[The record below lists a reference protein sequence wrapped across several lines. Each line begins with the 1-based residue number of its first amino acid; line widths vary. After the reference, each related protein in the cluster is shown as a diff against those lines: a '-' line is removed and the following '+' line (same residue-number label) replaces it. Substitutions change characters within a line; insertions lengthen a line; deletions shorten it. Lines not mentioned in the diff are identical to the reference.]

1 MMKENTVELLFNNI
15 DESTELLKDCLELSY
30 LEALIETGENF
41 FEGEILQEEI
51 NDLHQEKLMLTI
63 QQYNETTKDNESIR
77 RAFQLAILK
86 GMKQG
91 VQTNHEMTP
100 DGIAFIVSYLVGKFT
115 DGKKD
120 LKILDPAIGTGNL
133 LLTILNASK
142 DKFTESVGI
151 DVDDVLVRI
160 AFVVGNLLGHEI
172 ELFNQD
178 SLAPLFVDPVD
189 LVVCDLPIGFYPNDE
204 RAKAYTLKA
213 KEGMSFA
220 HHLFIEQSMNYLKS
234 GGFFIG
240 LVPNHLFTSE
250 QSQALQNYIN
260 ETGVIQGLIQ
270 LPLSAFKDE
279 RHQKSILIIRKNA
292 ENMKK
297 PKHALLVD
305 FPKLTNMKA
314 VEDIMLQMNSWF
326 KENLQ

>member
-1 MMKENTVELLFNNI
+1 MVKENSVEFLFNYI
-15 DESTELLKDCLELSY
+15 DESTECLKDNLEISY

-41 FEGEILQEEI
+41 FEGEVLQEEI
-51 NDLHQEKLMLTI
+51 NGSQKDKLMNTI
-63 QQYNETTKDNESIR
+63 HQFTSASKDNESIR

-100 DGIAFIVSYLVGKFT
+100 DGIAFIITYLVGKLT
-115 DGKKD
+115 EGKQN
-120 LKILDPAIGTGNL
+120 LIILDPAIGTGNL
-133 LLTILNASK
+133 LLTILNSSK

-160 AFVVGNLLGHEI
+160 AFVIGNLLGHEI

-189 LVVCDLPIGFYPNDE
+189 LVVCDLPIGFYPNAE
-204 RAKAYTLKA
+204 RANEYTLKA
-213 KEGMSFA
+213 KEGMSYA

-234 GGFFIG
+234 GGFFIS

-250 QSQALQNYIN
+250 QSAQLQSYIN

-270 LPLSAFKDE
+270 LPVSAFKDE
-279 RHQKSILIIRKNA
+279 KHQKSILIIRKNA

-297 PKHALLVD
+297 PKQALLVD
-305 FPKLTNMKA
+305 FPKLSNVKA
-314 VEDIMLQMNSWF
+314 VEDIMLQMNEWF

>member
-1 MMKENTVELLFNNI
+1 MNQENAVEILFNYI
-15 DESTELLKDCLELSY
+15 DETTESIKDQLEISY

-41 FEGEILQEEI
+41 FEGEILQAEI
-51 NDLHQEKLMLTI
+51 NELQKEKLLKIIEQFKSTS
-63 QQYNETTKDNESIR
+63 KDNESIR

-100 DGIAFIVSYLVGKFT
+100 DGIAFIMSYLVGKFT
-115 DGKKD
+115 EGKKD
-120 LKILDPAIGTGNL
+120 LTILDPAIGTGNL
-133 LLTILNASK
+133 LLTILNASN
-142 DKFTESVGI
+142 DKFTASVGI
-151 DVDDVLVRI
+151 DVDDVLVKI
-160 AFVVGNLLGHEI
+160 AFVIGNLLGHEI

-189 LVVCDLPIGFYPNDE
+189 LVVCDLPIGYYPNEE
-204 RAKAYTLKA
+204 RSKNYTLKA
-213 KEGMSFA
+213 KEGMSYA
-220 HHLFIEQSMNYLKS
+220 HHLFIEQSLNYVKS
-234 GGFFIG
+234 GGFFIS
-240 LVPNHLFTSE
+240 LVPNHLFTTD
-250 QSQALQNYIN
+250 QSQQLQNFIN

-270 LPLSAFKDE
+270 LPVSAFKDE
-279 RHQKSILIIRKNA
+279 KHQKSILIIRKNA

-305 FPKLTNMKA
+305 FPKLSNMKA
-314 VEDIMLQMNSWF
+314 VEDIMLQMNAWF

>member
-1 MMKENTVELLFNNI
+1 MIKDNSVELLFNYI
-15 DESTELLKDCLELSY
+15 DESTEYIKDKLEISY

-51 NDLHQEKLMLTI
+51 TDSQKDKLMNTI
-63 QQYNETTKDNESIR
+63 QQFTSVTKDNESIR

-100 DGIAFIVSYLVGKFT
+100 DGIAFIISYLVGKLT
-115 DGKKD
+115 EGKQE
-120 LKILDPAIGTGNL
+120 LSILDPAIGTGNL
-133 LLTILNASK
+133 LLTILNSSK
-142 DKFTESVGI
+142 EKFTDPIGI

-160 AFVVGNLLGHEI
+160 AFVIGNLLGHEI

-189 LVVCDLPIGFYPNDE
+189 VVVCDLPVGFYPNAE
-204 RAKAYTLKA
+204 RAKEYALKA
-213 KEGMSFA
+213 KEGMSYA

-234 GGFFIG
+234 GGFFIS
-240 LVPNHLFTSE
+240 LVPNHLFTSD
-250 QSQALQNYIN
+250 QSGQLQNYIN

-270 LPLSAFKDE
+270 LPVSAFKDE
-279 RHQKSILIIRKNA
+279 KHQKSILIIRKNA

-297 PKHALLVD
+297 PKKALLVD

-314 VEDIMLQMNSWF
+314 VEDIMLQMNAWF